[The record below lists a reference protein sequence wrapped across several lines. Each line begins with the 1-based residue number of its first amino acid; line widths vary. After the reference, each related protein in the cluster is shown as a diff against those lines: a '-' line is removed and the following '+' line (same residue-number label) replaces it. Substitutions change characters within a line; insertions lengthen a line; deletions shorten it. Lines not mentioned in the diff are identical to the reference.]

1 MCISPTCTAI
11 SLLIHLDIAQ
21 ALRTLPSLAGSGI
34 QSHPYRRELPNRYV
48 LETCRGFAPLTDC
61 SKTQELSCSGVS
73 TDLVNHSSEHPRF
86 RVVFRFTGLSTGA
99 NYCAKPYKKREVW
112 ESNPRL
118 PHYQPEVSFK
128 LILLQPR
135 YRRVWTPALPPYCR
149 SCDLTLP

>member
-1 MCISPTCTAI
+1 M
-11 SLLIHLDIAQ
+11 
-21 ALRTLPSLAGSGI
+21 RAGI
-34 QSHPYRRELPNRYV
+34 KP
-48 LETCRGFAPLTDC
+48 ATDC
-61 SKTQELSCSGVS
+61 MMMLTFSLVGVS
-73 TDLVNHSSEHPRF
+73 VNTFAAE
-86 RVVFRFTGLSTGA
+86 RFTSCRHIMLGNSPNKKHLHGYSIGA